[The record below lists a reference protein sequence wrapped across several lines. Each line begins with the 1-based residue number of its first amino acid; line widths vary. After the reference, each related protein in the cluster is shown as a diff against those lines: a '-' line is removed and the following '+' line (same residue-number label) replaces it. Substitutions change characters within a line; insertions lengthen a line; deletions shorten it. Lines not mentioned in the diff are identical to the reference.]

1 MAHRPAGPGA
11 RGETSA
17 GRAAVGRPTIAAA
30 AQGWPDPANNGRLV
44 RRRVRRGQ
52 VTTGARAHLGARR
65 RGSRSGVEPPPRQD
79 RAQHETSGRVAP
91 VAAEVPEGVEH
102 PRAPR
107 RRGRARGR
115 RAQPRRR
122 GRAVPRRPIGALKVV
137 AAARGRSRLRRGA
150 AIEARTSGAR
160 DRNAS
165 EARPRATV
173 VARPAPAAI
182 AGRTVS
188 NGRRARPLL
197 AARSISRPVAPIAGQ
212 AVRNARSMT
221 AGRRVRPAP
230 APIVRQAVRNARS
243 MTAGRRVRGTPIAGQ
258 TARNAPALTVDRSV
272 RRAAVPIAGRT
283 VLEA

>member
-1 MAHRPAGPGA
+1 M
-11 RGETSA
+11 
-17 GRAAVGRPTIAAA
+17 
-30 AQGWPDPANNGRLV
+30 
-44 RRRVRRGQ
+44 
-52 VTTGARAHLGARR
+52 
-65 RGSRSGVEPPPRQD
+65 
-79 RAQHETSGRVAP
+79 
-91 VAAEVPEGVEH
+91 
-102 PRAPR
+102 
-107 RRGRARGR
+107 
-115 RAQPRRR
+115 
-122 GRAVPRRPIGALKVV
+122 PRRPIGALKVV

-221 AGRRVRPAP
+221 AGRRVR
-230 APIVRQAVRNARS
+230 
-243 MTAGRRVRGTPIAGQ
+243 GTPIAGQ